1 MSIEDY
7 KKDDEHG
14 NSCQINDHDSILNY
28 PFSIPEQY
36 QKQLI
41 CDDIYWFRV
50 PLPFKLDHI
59 NLYLIKDGDGWCLVD
74 TGMGTNYSK
83 QFWQTLFESALE
95 DKPVNKIIITHNHPD
110 HVGLASW
117 LQQKYDCPVLITQ
130 REYDMMAYLFSI
142 SGSTPP
148 KYYLD
153 FLLRA
158 GMSPEFTEKV
168 EQERDDGF
176 DKAVDGL
183 PRKCQFIR
191 HGDVIDIGKHQ
202 FEIIV
207 GSGHSPAHA
216 SLYSKQLNLLFS
228 GDQVIPEIPSMV
240 TLYPKNPK
248 FKDHRKQNPLGR
260 WLNALNGLKQ
270 LPSDTLVLP
279 SHSKP
284 FIGLHKRID
293 EIIENHCK
301 LLNKLIDCLGDE
313 KTVSQAIKPIYKRE
327 VKDNIYVMF
336 VSELLAHIQF
346 LEQLGIVERE
356 ATDTVDLFKTVKQVD
371 LCKEIGRF
379 LEAPCC
385 Q

>member
-1 MSIEDY
+1 MAIEDY
-7 KKDDEHG
+7 KQDDEHS
-14 NSCQINDHDSILNY
+14 NSCQINDHESKLNY
-28 PFSIPEQY
+28 PFSIPEKY

-41 CDDIYWFRV
+41 GDGIYWFRV

-59 NLYLIKDGDGWCLVD
+59 NLYLIEDGDGWCLID

-83 QFWQTLFESALE
+83 QYWQDVEHNIL
-95 DKPVNKIIITHNHPD
+95 DNKPINKIVITHTHPD

-117 LQQKYDCPVLITQ
+117 LQKKHDCPILISQ

-142 SGSTPP
+142 SGSSPP

-153 FLLRA
+153 YLLRA
-158 GMSPEFTEKV
+158 GMSPEFTDKV
-168 EQERDDGF
+168 KEERDDGF

-183 PRKCQFIR
+183 PRRCQFIR
-191 HGDVIDIGKHQ
+191 HEDVIELGDHR
-202 FEIIV
+202 FEIII

-216 SLYSKQLNLLFS
+216 SLYCKELGLLFS

-279 SHSKP
+279 AHSKP
-284 FIGLHKRID
+284 FIGLHKRVD

-301 LLNKLIDCLGDE
+301 LLNKLLAALTQPR
-313 KTVSQAIKPIYKRE
+313 TVSQTLMPIYKRK

-336 VSELLAHIQF
+336 ISELLAHIQF
-346 LEQLGIVERE
+346 LEQLTLVKRE
-356 ATDTVDLFKTVKQVD
+356 ETETVDLFSTIKSVD
-371 LCKEIGRF
+371 LCKEINKF
-379 LEAPCC
+379 LSVNTKS
-385 Q
+385 